1 VSDRPNIVI
10 VTGIS
15 GAGKSTAL
23 RALEDVGFDAVD
35 NPPLTLA
42 SALIEGGVG
51 SVGLA
56 IGVDVRSRGF
66 STESVLRLLEDY
78 PGIRLMY
85 LDCDVDVAVRRFT
98 ETRRRHP
105 LVEAGSP
112 AGGISREQVF
122 LSPLREHAERV
133 IDTSLLTGRE
143 LQRLVQAAFGAG
155 ADRPLHIAIESF
167 SFPKGTPRGAD
178 LVFDVRFLMNP
189 HYQITLRPLTGLD
202 AQVAAFIA
210 TDPNFQPFV
219 KKLQDLLLFL
229 LPLYEQEGKSYLT
242 VAIGCTGGRHRSV
255 TLTEHLGAFLTERGW
270 PVRLG
275 HWEIERRSPMD
286 VVEGEAGGAK

>member
-23 RALEDVGFDAVD
+23 RALEDVGLDAVD

-42 SALIEGGVG
+42 STLIEGGSG
-51 SVGLA
+51 TVGLA
-56 IGVDVRSRGF
+56 IGVDIRSRGF
-66 STESVLRLLEDY
+66 STEAVLRLLENY
-78 PGIRLMY
+78 PGARLMY
-85 LDCDVDVAVRRFT
+85 LDCDTDLAVRRFT

-112 AGGISREQVF
+112 AGGIRREQVF
-122 LSPLREHAERV
+122 LAPLREHAERV

-155 ADRPLHIAIESF
+155 ADQPLRVAIESF

-178 LVFDVRFLMNP
+178 LVFDVRFLANP
-189 HYQITLRPLTGLD
+189 HYQDALRPLTGLD
-202 AQVAAFIA
+202 ARVAAFVMA
-210 TDPNFQPFV
+210 DPNFRPFAE
-219 KKLQDLLLFL
+219 KLQDLLLFL

-255 TLTEHLGAFLTERGW
+255 MLTEHLGAFLTNRGW
-270 PVRLG
+270 PVRLE
-275 HWEIERRSPMD
+275 HREIERRSPMHM
-286 VVEGEAGGAK
+286 VEDEIGGAA